1 MLLKSTFRTL
11 RRRQI
16 FRRIRKGK
24 RPIHNLPP
32 YERGLYYEDF
42 VCRWL
47 TDRGYRILDRN
58 YIARKRREIDI
69 VAKERDTLVFLEVK
83 ARRRMSV
90 YTPLR
95 AIDPRKR
102 QALASA
108 ASDYLQQLR
117 QTGVDTDELKIRY
130 DVVALTF
137 DSEGVPVAADHYISY
152 LEPKRE
158 RI

>member
-1 MLLKSTFRTL
+1 
-11 RRRQI
+11 
-16 FRRIRKGK
+16 
-24 RPIHNLPP
+24 
-32 YERGLYYEDF
+32 
-42 VCRWL
+42 
-47 TDRGYRILDRN
+47 
-58 YIARKRREIDI
+58 
-69 VAKERDTLVFLEVK
+69 
-83 ARRRMSV
+83 MSV